1 MSININITIT
11 DEQVAE
17 RVKKYN
23 HDNWDWRTGEGKL
36 EDERWVTVQLAGEAI
51 LEWVRAEGISI
62 DEGTEEHFIEW
73 LIELGNEFRMVSNAP
88 AINWPPAEEL
98 EAWKVEMRALG
109 YDDVD

>member
-51 LEWVRAEGISI
+51 LDWVEKEEVTI
-62 DEGTEEHFIEW
+62 DERTLSGYVEA